1 MRTQNQRDAAAAAI
15 LAKNEI
21 TTRCEAVM
29 QGPATQELIRVLQ
42 AGCPRA
48 FKSCRLH
55 HALNMLRLRMLPRK
69 QKAESTKNTNTS
81 RKRRRRRRRKMAK
94 AETPISFNEWIQD
107 GQKEAKR

>member
-21 TTRCEAVM
+21 ITRCEAVM
-29 QGPATQELIRVLQ
+29 QSPATQELIRVLQ
-42 AGCPRA
+42 AGCPRG

-69 QKAESTKNTNTS
+69 QKAESTKNTS

-94 AETPISFNEWIQD
+94 AETPIGFSE
-107 GQKEAKR
+107 